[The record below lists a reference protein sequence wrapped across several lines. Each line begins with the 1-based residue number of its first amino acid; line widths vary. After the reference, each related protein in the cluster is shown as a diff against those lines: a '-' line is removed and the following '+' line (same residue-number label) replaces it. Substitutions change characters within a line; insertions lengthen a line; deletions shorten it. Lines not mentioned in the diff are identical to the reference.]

1 MRVVVGI
8 ITDNEEILLLKKN
21 NPDWQ
26 KGLYNGIGGKVELNT
41 TPLETIIKKC
51 QEELGVNISNWIEL
65 DSEISSSGI
74 EIVYFLTTLNEG
86 EIKKLQSQTD
96 ERAEL
101 FSINNLPTNILQDLK
116 IQIERQ
122 FFKPKNKMNR
132 KTKLLIY
139 ILIPIFI
146 ILLSLMIV
154 GKIKT
159 GSFLYYLTDKK
170 EDMDKDKSVEF
181 IKGFKLKSQLS
192 HIVNHKFLYKK
203 ASLNPI
209 NRHFLI

>member
-8 ITDNEEILLLKKN
+8 ITDNKEILLLKKN

-26 KGLYNGIGGKVELNT
+26 RGLYNGIGGKVELNT

-51 QEELGVNISNWIEL
+51 QEELGANISNWIEL
-65 DSEISSSGI
+65 DSEITSSGI
-74 EIVYFLTTLNEG
+74 EIVYFLTTLNEN

-132 KTKLLIY
+132 KRKLLIY

-181 IKGFKLKSQLS
+181 IKGFKSKL
-192 HIVNHKFLYKK
+192 FGE
-203 ASLNPI
+203 
-209 NRHFLI
+209 

>member
-8 ITDNEEILLLKKN
+8 ITDNKEILLLKKN

-26 KGLYNGIGGKVELNT
+26 KGLYNVIGGKVELNT

-51 QEELGVNISNWIEL
+51 QEELGANISNWIEL

-170 EDMDKDKSVEF
+170 EDIDKDKSVEF
-181 IKGFKLKSQLS
+181 IKGFKSKL
-192 HIVNHKFLYKK
+192 FGE
-203 ASLNPI
+203 
-209 NRHFLI
+209 

>member
-1 MRVVVGI
+1 MMRVVVGI

-122 FFKPKNKMNR
+122 FFKPKNKMNK

-146 ILLSLMIV
+146 ILISLMIV

-181 IKGFKLKSQLS
+181 IKGFKSKL
-192 HIVNHKFLYKK
+192 FGE
-203 ASLNPI
+203 
-209 NRHFLI
+209 

>member
-1 MRVVVGI
+1 MMRVVVGI
-8 ITDNEEILLLKKN
+8 ITDNKEILLLKKN

-116 IQIERQ
+116 IQIVRQ

-170 EDMDKDKSVEF
+170 EDMDKDKSIEF
-181 IKGFKLKSQLS
+181 IKGFKLKL
-192 HIVNHKFLYKK
+192 FGE
-203 ASLNPI
+203 
-209 NRHFLI
+209 

>member
-8 ITDNEEILLLKKN
+8 ITDNKEILLLKKN

-74 EIVYFLTTLNEG
+74 EIVYFLATLNEG

-170 EDMDKDKSVEF
+170 EDIDKDKSVEF
-181 IKGFKLKSQLS
+181 IKGFKSKL
-192 HIVNHKFLYKK
+192 FGD
-203 ASLNPI
+203 
-209 NRHFLI
+209 

>member
-8 ITDNEEILLLKKN
+8 ITDNKEILLLKKN

-74 EIVYFLTTLNEG
+74 EIVYFLTTLNEN

-132 KTKLLIY
+132 KRKLLIY

-170 EDMDKDKSVEF
+170 EDIDKDKSVEF
-181 IKGFKLKSQLS
+181 IKGFKSKL
-192 HIVNHKFLYKK
+192 FGE
-203 ASLNPI
+203 
-209 NRHFLI
+209 

>member
-8 ITDNEEILLLKKN
+8 ITDNKEILLLKKN

-116 IQIERQ
+116 IQIVRQ

-181 IKGFKLKSQLS
+181 IKGFKLKL
-192 HIVNHKFLYKK
+192 FGE
-203 ASLNPI
+203 
-209 NRHFLI
+209 

>member
-1 MRVVVGI
+1 MMRVVVGI

-51 QEELGVNISNWIEL
+51 QEELGANISNWIEL

-74 EIVYFLTTLNEG
+74 EIVYFLTTLNEN

-170 EDMDKDKSVEF
+170 EDIDKDKSAEF
-181 IKGFKLKSQLS
+181 IKGFKLKL
-192 HIVNHKFLYKK
+192 FGE
-203 ASLNPI
+203 
-209 NRHFLI
+209 

>member
-1 MRVVVGI
+1 MMRVVVGI

-51 QEELGVNISNWIEL
+51 QEELGLNISNWIEL

-170 EDMDKDKSVEF
+170 EDMDKDKSAEF
-181 IKGFKLKSQLS
+181 IKGFKLKL
-192 HIVNHKFLYKK
+192 FGE
-203 ASLNPI
+203 
-209 NRHFLI
+209 

>member
-1 MRVVVGI
+1 MMRVVVGI
-8 ITDNEEILLLKKN
+8 ITDNKEILLLKKN

-51 QEELGVNISNWIEL
+51 QEELGANISNWIEL

-122 FFKPKNKMNR
+122 FFKPKNKMNK

-181 IKGFKLKSQLS
+181 IKGFKSKL
-192 HIVNHKFLYKK
+192 FGE
-203 ASLNPI
+203 
-209 NRHFLI
+209 

>member
-8 ITDNEEILLLKKN
+8 ITDNKEILLLKKN

-41 TPLETIIKKC
+41 TPLETIIKKS
-51 QEELGVNISNWIEL
+51 EEDLGINISNWREL

-74 EIVYFLTTLNEG
+74 EIVYFLTTLNEN

-132 KTKLLIY
+132 KTKLLIF

-154 GKIKT
+154 GKVKT

-170 EDMDKDKSVEF
+170 EDMDKDKSIEF
-181 IKGFKLKSQLS
+181 IKGFNSKLFGQ
-192 HIVNHKFLYKK
+192 
-203 ASLNPI
+203 
-209 NRHFLI
+209 

>member
-1 MRVVVGI
+1 MMRVVVGI
-8 ITDNEEILLLKKN
+8 ITDNKEILLKKN

-51 QEELGVNISNWIEL
+51 QEELGVNILNWIEL

-181 IKGFKLKSQLS
+181 IKGFKLKL
-192 HIVNHKFLYKK
+192 FGD
-203 ASLNPI
+203 
-209 NRHFLI
+209 

>member
-8 ITDNEEILLLKKN
+8 ITDNKEILLLKKN

-101 FSINNLPTNILQDLK
+101 FSINNLPTNILQDLE

-132 KTKLLIY
+132 KIKLLIY

-170 EDMDKDKSVEF
+170 EDIDKDKSAEF
-181 IKGFKLKSQLS
+181 IKGFKLKL
-192 HIVNHKFLYKK
+192 FGE
-203 ASLNPI
+203 
-209 NRHFLI
+209 

>member
-8 ITDNEEILLLKKN
+8 VTDNKEILLLKKN
-21 NPDWQ
+21 NPNWQ

-122 FFKPKNKMNR
+122 LFKPKNKMNR

-146 ILLSLMIV
+146 ILISLMIV

-170 EDMDKDKSVEF
+170 EDIDKDKSVEF
-181 IKGFKLKSQLS
+181 IKGFKLKL
-192 HIVNHKFLYKK
+192 FGE
-203 ASLNPI
+203 
-209 NRHFLI
+209 

>member
-8 ITDNEEILLLKKN
+8 ITDNKEILLLKKN

-65 DSEISSSGI
+65 DNEISSSGI

-159 GSFLYYLTDKK
+159 GSFLYYLTDKQ

-181 IKGFKLKSQLS
+181 IKGFKSKL
-192 HIVNHKFLYKK
+192 FGE
-203 ASLNPI
+203 
-209 NRHFLI
+209 

>member
-8 ITDNEEILLLKKN
+8 ITDNKEILLLKKN

-86 EIKKLQSQTD
+86 EIKNLQSQTD
-96 ERAEL
+96 ERSEL

-170 EDMDKDKSVEF
+170 EDIDKDKSVEF
-181 IKGFKLKSQLS
+181 IKGFKSKL
-192 HIVNHKFLYKK
+192 FGD
-203 ASLNPI
+203 
-209 NRHFLI
+209 

>member
-1 MRVVVGI
+1 MMRVVVGI
-8 ITDNEEILLLKKN
+8 ITDNKEILLLKKN

-74 EIVYFLTTLNEG
+74 EIVYFLTTLNEN

-170 EDMDKDKSVEF
+170 EDIDKDKSVEF
-181 IKGFKLKSQLS
+181 IKGFKSKL
-192 HIVNHKFLYKK
+192 FGE
-203 ASLNPI
+203 
-209 NRHFLI
+209 

>member
-8 ITDNEEILLLKKN
+8 ITDNKEILLLRKN

-170 EDMDKDKSVEF
+170 EDIDKDKSVEF
-181 IKGFKLKSQLS
+181 IKGFKLKL
-192 HIVNHKFLYKK
+192 FGE
-203 ASLNPI
+203 
-209 NRHFLI
+209 

>member
-8 ITDNEEILLLKKN
+8 ITDNKEILLLKKN

-41 TPLETIIKKC
+41 TPLETIIKKS
-51 QEELGVNISNWIEL
+51 EEDLGINISNWREL

-101 FSINNLPTNILQDLK
+101 FSINNLPANILQDLK

-170 EDMDKDKSVEF
+170 EDIDKDKSIEF
-181 IKGFKLKSQLS
+181 IKGFNSKLFGQ
-192 HIVNHKFLYKK
+192 
-203 ASLNPI
+203 
-209 NRHFLI
+209 

>member
-116 IQIERQ
+116 IQIVRQ

-170 EDMDKDKSVEF
+170 EDMDKDKSIEF
-181 IKGFKLKSQLS
+181 IKGFKLKL
-192 HIVNHKFLYKK
+192 FGE
-203 ASLNPI
+203 
-209 NRHFLI
+209 

>member
-8 ITDNEEILLLKKN
+8 ITDNKEILLLKKN

-132 KTKLLIY
+132 KRKLLIY

-181 IKGFKLKSQLS
+181 IKGFKLKL
-192 HIVNHKFLYKK
+192 FGE
-203 ASLNPI
+203 
-209 NRHFLI
+209 

>member
-8 ITDNEEILLLKKN
+8 VTDNEEILLLKKN

-116 IQIERQ
+116 IQIVRQ

-170 EDMDKDKSVEF
+170 EDIDKDKSAEF
-181 IKGFKLKSQLS
+181 IKGFKLKL
-192 HIVNHKFLYKK
+192 FGE
-203 ASLNPI
+203 
-209 NRHFLI
+209 

>member
-116 IQIERQ
+116 IQIVRQ

-170 EDMDKDKSVEF
+170 EDMDKDKSAEF
-181 IKGFKLKSQLS
+181 IKGFKLKL
-192 HIVNHKFLYKK
+192 FGE
-203 ASLNPI
+203 
-209 NRHFLI
+209 

>member
-51 QEELGVNISNWIEL
+51 QEELGANISNWIEL

-181 IKGFKLKSQLS
+181 IKGFKSKL
-192 HIVNHKFLYKK
+192 FGE
-203 ASLNPI
+203 
-209 NRHFLI
+209 

>member
-8 ITDNEEILLLKKN
+8 VTDNKEILLLKKN

-51 QEELGVNISNWIEL
+51 QEELGVNILNWIEL

-170 EDMDKDKSVEF
+170 EDMDKDKSAEF
-181 IKGFKLKSQLS
+181 IKGFKLKL
-192 HIVNHKFLYKK
+192 FGD
-203 ASLNPI
+203 
-209 NRHFLI
+209 

>member
-8 ITDNEEILLLKKN
+8 ITDNKEILLLKKN

-132 KTKLLIY
+132 KTKLFIY

-170 EDMDKDKSVEF
+170 EDIDKDKSVEF
-181 IKGFKLKSQLS
+181 IKGFKSKL
-192 HIVNHKFLYKK
+192 FGE
-203 ASLNPI
+203 
-209 NRHFLI
+209 

>member
-8 ITDNEEILLLKKN
+8 ITDNKEILLLKKN

-51 QEELGVNISNWIEL
+51 QEELGANISNWIEL

-116 IQIERQ
+116 IQIDRQ

-181 IKGFKLKSQLS
+181 IKGFKSKL
-192 HIVNHKFLYKK
+192 FGD
-203 ASLNPI
+203 
-209 NRHFLI
+209 

>member
-8 ITDNEEILLLKKN
+8 ITDNKEILLLKKN

-146 ILLSLMIV
+146 ISLSLMIV

-170 EDMDKDKSVEF
+170 EDMDKDKSAEF
-181 IKGFKLKSQLS
+181 IKGFKLKL
-192 HIVNHKFLYKK
+192 FGE
-203 ASLNPI
+203 
-209 NRHFLI
+209 

>member
-8 ITDNEEILLLKKN
+8 ITDNKEILLLKKN

-170 EDMDKDKSVEF
+170 EDMDKDKSAEF
-181 IKGFKLKSQLS
+181 IKGFKSKL
-192 HIVNHKFLYKK
+192 FGE
-203 ASLNPI
+203 
-209 NRHFLI
+209 

>member
-1 MRVVVGI
+1 MMRVVVGI

-139 ILIPIFI
+139 ILIPILI

-181 IKGFKLKSQLS
+181 IKGFKSKL
-192 HIVNHKFLYKK
+192 FGE
-203 ASLNPI
+203 
-209 NRHFLI
+209 

>member
-8 ITDNEEILLLKKN
+8 ITDNKEILLLKKN

-96 ERAEL
+96 ERVEL

-170 EDMDKDKSVEF
+170 EDIDKDKSVEF
-181 IKGFKLKSQLS
+181 IKGFKSKL
-192 HIVNHKFLYKK
+192 FGD
-203 ASLNPI
+203 
-209 NRHFLI
+209 

>member
-8 ITDNEEILLLKKN
+8 ITDNKEILLLKKN

-96 ERAEL
+96 ERSEL

-122 FFKPKNKMNR
+122 FFKPKNKMNK

-170 EDMDKDKSVEF
+170 EDIDKDKSVEF
-181 IKGFKLKSQLS
+181 IKGFKLKL
-192 HIVNHKFLYKK
+192 FGE
-203 ASLNPI
+203 
-209 NRHFLI
+209 

>member
-51 QEELGVNISNWIEL
+51 QEELGVNILNWIEL
-65 DSEISSSGI
+65 DSEITSSGI

-170 EDMDKDKSVEF
+170 EDMDKDKSAEF
-181 IKGFKLKSQLS
+181 IKGFKSKL
-192 HIVNHKFLYKK
+192 FGE
-203 ASLNPI
+203 
-209 NRHFLI
+209 

>member
-8 ITDNEEILLLKKN
+8 ITDNKEILLLKKN

-132 KTKLLIY
+132 KIKLLIY
-139 ILIPIFI
+139 ILISIFI

-170 EDMDKDKSVEF
+170 EDMDKDKSAEF
-181 IKGFKLKSQLS
+181 IKGFKLKL
-192 HIVNHKFLYKK
+192 FGE
-203 ASLNPI
+203 
-209 NRHFLI
+209 

>member
-8 ITDNEEILLLKKN
+8 ITDNKEILLLRKN

-51 QEELGVNISNWIEL
+51 QEELGANISNWIEL

-181 IKGFKLKSQLS
+181 IKGFKLKL
-192 HIVNHKFLYKK
+192 FGD
-203 ASLNPI
+203 
-209 NRHFLI
+209 

>member
-86 EIKKLQSQTD
+86 EIKNLQSQTD
-96 ERAEL
+96 ERSEL

-170 EDMDKDKSVEF
+170 EDIDKDKSVEF
-181 IKGFKLKSQLS
+181 IKGFKSKL
-192 HIVNHKFLYKK
+192 FGD
-203 ASLNPI
+203 
-209 NRHFLI
+209 

>member
-8 ITDNEEILLLKKN
+8 ITDNKEILLLRKN

-132 KTKLLIY
+132 KIKLLIY

-181 IKGFKLKSQLS
+181 IKGFKSKL
-192 HIVNHKFLYKK
+192 FGE
-203 ASLNPI
+203 
-209 NRHFLI
+209 

>member
-1 MRVVVGI
+1 MMRVVVGI
-8 ITDNEEILLLKKN
+8 ITDNKEILLLRKN

-181 IKGFKLKSQLS
+181 IKGFKLKL
-192 HIVNHKFLYKK
+192 FGE
-203 ASLNPI
+203 
-209 NRHFLI
+209 

>member
-116 IQIERQ
+116 IQIDRQ
-122 FFKPKNKMNR
+122 FFKPKNKMNK

-170 EDMDKDKSVEF
+170 EDIDKDKSVEF
-181 IKGFKLKSQLS
+181 IKGFKLKL
-192 HIVNHKFLYKK
+192 FGD
-203 ASLNPI
+203 
-209 NRHFLI
+209 